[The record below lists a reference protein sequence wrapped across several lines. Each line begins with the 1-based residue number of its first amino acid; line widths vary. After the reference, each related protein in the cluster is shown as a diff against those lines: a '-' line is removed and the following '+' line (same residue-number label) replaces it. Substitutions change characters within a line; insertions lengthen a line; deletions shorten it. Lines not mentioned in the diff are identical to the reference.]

1 MTMRA
6 SRSMAP
12 RGRGICT
19 KQRNRFQWCSA
30 S

>member
-12 RGRGICT
+12 RGRGTCT
-19 KQRNRFQWCSA
+19 KQMNRFQ
-30 S
+30 